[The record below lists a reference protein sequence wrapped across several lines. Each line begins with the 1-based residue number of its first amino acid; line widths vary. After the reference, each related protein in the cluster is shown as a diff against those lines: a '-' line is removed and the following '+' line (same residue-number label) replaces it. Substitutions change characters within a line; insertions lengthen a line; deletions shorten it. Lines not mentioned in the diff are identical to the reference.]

1 MLKSEFHPAQTSRS
15 KALMIVLHGLGDST
29 AGYQWLPS
37 ALALPWMNYLL
48 VNAPDPYY
56 GGFSWFDFTGDFCPG
71 VQRSRKLLFELID
84 AQREGGF
91 PAREMT
97 LFGFSQ
103 GGLMTID
110 VGCRYN
116 QKFAGL
122 VAISGAV
129 CEPEKLL
136 KELSPVAMQQRLL
149 VTHGIADTMIPFQIT
164 APQIKMLKTYGLQI
178 EWHELAKEHT
188 IAGEGELAIIRKFVV
203 GGYEGRAG

>member
-1 MLKSEFHPAQTSRS
+1 MLKTQFHPAQTSRS
-15 KALMIVLHGLGDST
+15 KALMIVLHGLGDSA

-37 ALALPWMNYLL
+37 ALALPWMNFLF

-56 GGFSWFDFTGDFCPG
+56 GGFSWFDFAGDFCPG

-84 AQREGGF
+84 GQRESGF
-91 PAREMT
+91 SAREMT

-103 GGLMTID
+103 GALMTID
-110 VGCRYN
+110 AGLRYN

-188 IAGEGELAIIRKFVV
+188 IAGEGEMAIIRKFVV
-203 GGYEGRAG
+203 AGYEGRAG

>member
-1 MLKSEFHPAQTSRS
+1 MLKSQFHPAQTSRS
-15 KALMIVLHGLGDST
+15 KALMLVLHGLGDSA

-37 ALALPWMNYLL
+37 ALALPWMNYLF

-56 GGFSWFDFTGDFCPG
+56 GGFSWFDFAGNFCPG

-84 AQREGGF
+84 GQRESGF

-103 GGLMTID
+103 GALMTID

-136 KELSPVAMQQRLL
+136 KELSQVAMQQRFL

-164 APQIKMLKTYGLQI
+164 APQVKMLKTYGLQI

-188 IAGEGELAIIRKFVV
+188 IAGEQEVAIIRKFVV
-203 GGYEGRAG
+203 AGYEGRAG